1 MPRSVRL
8 PLVLALV
15 ALAGCGGPPR
25 WTAGEETVEV
35 AKADCDD
42 WTNGQMR
49 LRGWPPRPLSESPQ
63 ANARAALFEDC
74 MRRRGLTPG

>member
-1 MPRSVRL
+1 MHPTVRL
-8 PLVLALV
+8 PFVAALV

-25 WTAGEETVEV
+25 WTAGDEAVTVAE
-35 AKADCDD
+35 ADCAD

-49 LRGWPPRPLSESPQ
+49 LRGWPPRPLADSPQ

-74 MRRRGLTPG
+74 MTRRGLTLD